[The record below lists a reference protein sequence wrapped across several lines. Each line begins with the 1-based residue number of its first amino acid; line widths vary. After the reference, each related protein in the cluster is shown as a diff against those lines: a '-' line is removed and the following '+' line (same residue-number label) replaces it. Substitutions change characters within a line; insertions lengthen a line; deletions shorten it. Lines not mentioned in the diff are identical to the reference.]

1 LTSVK
6 YLGYRPVVATTGRRG
21 SAAREAWRV
30 LADLWLSDE
39 MHDRFHAACEAI
51 DVSPPQLKALLSLE
65 VDQARSMRALAEGWK
80 CDASWVTGIV
90 DGLEARGYAER
101 RLHATDRRVKVVAI
115 TPLGEKAKARA
126 LDFVYEPPASLS
138 ALTLAEQ
145 STLRDLL
152 AKVSQRARPS

>member
-1 LTSVK
+1 
-6 YLGYRPVVATTGRRG
+6 VVTAGRRR
-21 SAAREAWRV
+21 SAAREAWRF

-65 VDQARSMRALAEGWK
+65 AGQAQSMRALAQGWK

-90 DGLEARGYAER
+90 DGLEARGYAAR
-101 RLHATDRRVKVVAI
+101 QLHPTDRRVKVVAI
-115 TPLGEKAKARA
+115 TPLGEKARARA
-126 LDFVYEPPASLS
+126 LDRIYEPPASLS
-138 ALTLAEQ
+138 VLTPAEQ

-152 AKVSQRARPS
+152 AKVQGADRG